1 MSSETRSRSPHWP
14 ALDGW
19 RGFTIWFAISV
30 HAGYLTGGGVLSLD
44 TFFALSGFLIT
55 GLLLREW
62 QRRDGG
68 IDLLAFWA
76 RRARRLLPALFVV
89 LAAVVVYAAFVA
101 SPLGL
106 DTLRGDV
113 IATLGYAANWRF
125 VLSGQSYFSSFS
137 TPSPVLHMWS
147 LAVEEQFYLV
157 WPPVVLGVLWLAR
170 RRLSATGAI
179 VAVGVV
185 AGVGAVASAITM
197 VSLYDPGGDVSRV
210 YYGTDTRAQAMLVG
224 AVLAVVVLVHGPVR
238 TRVARSVLSAA
249 AAVSLVFVVAP
260 WFAGDARDIH
270 DFFYGHFGL
279 LAYSVAASIVLW
291 RLTQPSVGIFG
302 RVLETKP
309 LLWVG
314 GISYEMYLW
323 HWPTY
328 LFLSEQ
334 RTSLDGGR
342 LFALRLA
349 AVVGLSWVTN
359 VLVSGPIRRG
369 VRLRSPRLARSAVLM
384 LAVVLTVG
392 TFAATVG
399 AEPILSGGTGQVAE
413 AGPPPK
419 AVDRQST
426 SARSAATRFLKV
438 LVVGD
443 SQAATLAQGPGI
455 EGGQHGLTVQPHV
468 LVWNRALLGCPI
480 SSRPTFVIDGRDQ
493 HNKCGGDG
501 VWQRLWPTDV
511 HAFEPDV
518 VVVAAGAWDL
528 FDVKLDDGRVVAPGD
543 STWAVEYERDVVKM
557 FEDLQSTGAPVVA
570 VVPSCYG
577 ENTNPGGEAAP
588 TEREDP
594 ARIRAVKQVW
604 VAAAKETGATMAPP
618 RSHAVPRWNRRRGD
632 PPRRR
637 ALRRRGCR
645 PHRPR
650 GDGDGTRRRRP
661 FGRSVLGAHPAQ
673 PEPGEL
679 GDPRRELI
687 GFVRPVGVGE
697 RVTTD
702 ALRHA
707 HQCMGEHHAVL
718 G

>member
-1 MSSETRSRSPHWP
+1 
-14 ALDGW
+14 
-19 RGFTIWFAISV
+19 
-30 HAGYLTGGGVLSLD
+30 VLSLD

-62 QRRDGG
+62 QRRDA

-101 SPLGL
+101 SPVGL

-113 IATLGYAANWRF
+113 LATLGYSANWRF

-157 WPPVVLGVLWLAR
+157 WPPLVLGVLWMAR

-185 AGVGAVASAITM
+185 AGIGAVASAITM
-197 VSLYDPGGDVSRV
+197 ALLYTPGGDVSRV

-224 AVLAVVVLVHGPVR
+224 AVLAVVVLLHGPLR
-238 TRVARSVLSAA
+238 TRGARTALSVT

-260 WFAGDARDIH
+260 WFAGDAREVH

-279 LAYSVAASIVLW
+279 LAYSVAASVVLW
-291 RLTQPSVGIFG
+291 RLTQPSVGWFG
-302 RVLETKP
+302 RILESAP
-309 LLWVG
+309 LRWVG
-314 GISYEMYLW
+314 AISYEMYLW

-328 LFLSEQ
+328 LFLTEQ
-334 RTSLDGGR
+334 RTSLAGGW
-342 LFALRLA
+342 LFAFRLA
-349 AVVGLSWVTN
+349 AVVGLSWTTN

-369 VRLRSPRLARSAVLM
+369 VRLRSPRLARSAVVM
-384 LAVVLTVG
+384 LAVVLGVG

-399 AEPILSGGTGQVAE
+399 AEPILSGDTGQIAD

-419 AVDRQST
+419 VSGRTPT
-426 SARSAATRFLKV
+426 SSHSAATRFLKV

-443 SQAATLAQGPGI
+443 SQGATLAQGPGV
-455 EGGQHGLTVQPHV
+455 EGGQHGLAVQPHV
-468 LVWNRALLGCPI
+468 LVWDRALLGCPI
-480 SSRPTFVIDGRDQ
+480 SSRPTFVIDGHDE

-511 HAFEPDV
+511 AAFQPDV

-528 FDVKLDDGRVVAPGD
+528 YDVVLDDGRVVAPGD
-543 STWAVEYERDVVKM
+543 ATWAVGYERDVVKM

-577 ENTNPGGEAAP
+577 ENTNPGAEAAP
-588 TEREDP
+588 AEREDP
-594 ARIRAVKQVW
+594 VRIRAVKQVW
-604 VAAAKETGATMAPP
+604 IAAAKATGATMAPIDDMLCP
-618 RSHAVPRWNRRRGD
+618 GGTADSAI
-632 PPRRR
+632 
-637 ALRRRGCR
+637 R
-645 PHRPR
+645 P
-650 GDGDGTRRRRP
+650 D
-661 FGRSVLGAHPAQ
+661 GAHYDGAGADRVAPAVMATARAAVARADAQ
-673 PEPGEL
+673 SSERT
-679 GDPRRELI
+679 PRN
-687 GFVRPVGVGE
+687 PNQASSA
-697 RVTTD
+697 T
-702 ALRHA
+702 HA
-707 HQCMGEHHAVL
+707 AS
-718 G
+718 